1 VSSPS
6 TAVALPG
13 ALQRVLG
20 GLAAA
25 RDRLLAVR
33 PRYVLASLVGVQW
46 AALAALALTVR
57 HNGWVYYMGG
67 DQLWHYSGAYLL
79 GHRELAPTFVGV
91 GWSTILAPISWIAGP
106 DLVSALPFIIVLNC
120 LVLVPLGLLCVYGIG
135 ERIGGRLFGYWAALL
150 WIVVPYAGIR
160 YALAGYHQKYTE
172 LTLPQVL
179 GLGAMADFPSMVAL
193 LVGAYLCVRAVE
205 GGHWL
210 WPAGAGFAVGYAL
223 AIKPSNGVFL
233 FAPALLFLFFRWRAL
248 IPFVAGL
255 APPLFLLGYWKERG
269 FGHVPA
275 FATPAPDRRVA
286 AGIGD
291 VLHPGTRYLGNNSWT
306 QLHNNLI
313 QLREHLWSDRV
324 LEFLAVAGILALVIR
339 SRRAGVFVGAWFL
352 GFLLLKGSYI
362 NARVEDG
369 GFWRLLLPAFPAFVL
384 ILAAVPLL
392 LPGVRLRPPPL
403 APFRVP
409 RRVLI
414 GGLAAVVAVLFVFP
428 VTLVAAA
435 KPIRRPDVAAL
446 QVSGTL
452 VPVSHSL
459 DFKAT
464 IEPNGVLLTWDPK
477 QPLPG
482 NVFFHAYRAF
492 AKGAYNCHVVPG
504 GADRCTAQTG
514 DLVCRNVGARAPDN
528 CLLSDASK
536 SLAALRGGAYLD
548 RPTPGTW
555 TYRVALFANWLNDE
569 QLGDPYVFTP
579 PATLRVHR

>member
-1 VSSPS
+1 VSSTP
-6 TAVALPG
+6 TAVALP
-13 ALQRVLG
+13 RRTLG
-20 GLAAA
+20 LVGSA

-33 PRYVLASLVGVQW
+33 PLYVLGTLVGVQW

-79 GHRELAPTFVGV
+79 GHGELAPTFVGV
-91 GWSTILAPISWIAGP
+91 GWSTLLTPIAWIAGP
-106 DLVSALPFIIVLNC
+106 NLVSALPFIIVLNG
-120 LVLVPLGLLCVYGIG
+120 LILVPLGLFCMYGIA
-135 ERIGGRLFGYWAALL
+135 ERIGGRLFGYWGALL
-150 WIVVPYAGIR
+150 WIVLPYAGIR

-210 WPAGAGFAVGYAL
+210 WGAGAGFAVGYAL

-233 FAPALLFLFFRWRAL
+233 FAPALLFLFFRWRAA
-248 IPFVAGL
+248 IPFALGL
-255 APPLFLLGYWKERG
+255 GPPLALLAYWKERG

-275 FATPAPDRRVA
+275 FATPPPDRRVA
-286 AGIGD
+286 SGIGD

-324 LEFLAVAGILALVIR
+324 LEFLALAGIVALLIR

-384 ILAAVPLL
+384 IVAAVPLL
-392 LPGVRLRPPPL
+392 FPGVRLRPQSLRPV
-403 APFRVP
+403 RVP
-409 RRVLI
+409 RRALVGAL
-414 GGLAAVVAVLFVFP
+414 AVVAAVLFVFP
-428 VTLVAAA
+428 VSLVAAA
-435 KPIRRPDVAAL
+435 KPVRRPDVTAL
-446 QVSGTL
+446 QANGAL
-452 VPVSHSL
+452 IPVSHDL
-459 DFKAT
+459 DFGAR
-464 IEPNGVLLTWDPK
+464 IEPNGVLLTWK
-477 QPLPG
+477 ANQPAPG
-482 NVFFHAYRAF
+482 KVFFHVYRAH
-492 AKGAYNCHVVPG
+492 ANGAYNCRVVAG
-504 GADRCTAQTG
+504 GADRCTAATG
-514 DLVCRNVGARAPDN
+514 DLVCRNVASRAPDN

-536 SLAALRGGAYLD
+536 SLATLREGAYLD
-548 RPTPGTW
+548 RPGPGTW
-555 TYRVALFANWLNDE
+555 TYRVALYANWLNDE
-569 QLGDPYVFTP
+569 ELGDPYVFTP
-579 PATLRVHR
+579 PATVRVHS